1 MFFQFPHLKYY
12 SSVRVSDT
20 KCSWENR
27 SSEFPFELG
36 QLETV
41 ILLMQH
47 GILNQSAFPSR
58 KEDLNLSQ
66 SNDILFP
73 VWYTFVFPVH
83 CKLKGFWKDFVA
95 LRKNPHPTPPPPPP
109 PTQSGHT
116 SCSFKISQPQ
126 ERQYFLTFKK
136 IPSPCQQGFG
146 INLIIQER
154 EKAQCSV
161 SLGDLNTRLNWLQK
175 VIRDTEHELTQ
186 TKSEGQSIKQCTC
199 IPERITHLSS

>member
-1 MFFQFPHLKYY
+1 
-12 SSVRVSDT
+12 
-20 KCSWENR
+20 
-27 SSEFPFELG
+27 
-36 QLETV
+36 
-41 ILLMQH
+41 MQH

-83 CKLKGFWKDFVA
+83 CKLKGFWKDLVA
-95 LRKNPHPTPPPPPP
+95 LRENPPPA
-109 PTQSGHT
+109 QSGHT
-116 SCSFKISQPQ
+116 SCSSKISQHQ

-136 IPSPCQQGFG
+136 MPSPCQQGFG

-154 EKAQCSV
+154 EKPQCSV

-186 TKSEGQSIKQCTC
+186 TKSEGQSIKQRTC